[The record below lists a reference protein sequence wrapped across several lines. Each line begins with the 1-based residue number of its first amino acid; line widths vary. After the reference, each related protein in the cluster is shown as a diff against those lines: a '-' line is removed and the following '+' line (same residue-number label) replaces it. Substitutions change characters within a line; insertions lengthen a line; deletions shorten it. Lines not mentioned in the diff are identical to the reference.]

1 MSPNAMFPRIKSVFP
16 GAAIALLRRFGADD
30 RGVSAIE
37 AALLM
42 PFMITLYLGGVQ
54 LSQAIDI
61 DRKATLA
68 ARTVADLTAQVAS
81 IDKAGVTT
89 LLNAATQVMSPY
101 ADSAANASKLMV
113 RVSVIKIDAQ
123 SKITIEWSQAKN
135 GSALTTVTV
144 PQTLVIPDTYL
155 VLGEAQYAYTPE
167 IGKTLT
173 GTMNLDDRI
182 FMRPR
187 LSANVEC
194 PSCK

>member
-1 MSPNAMFPRIKSVFP
+1 MLHIKSAFTC
-16 GAAIALLRRFGADD
+16 ITTILRRFGIDN

-68 ARTVADLTAQVAS
+68 ARTVADLTSQVAS
-81 IDKAGVTT
+81 TDTAGVTT
-89 LLNAATQVMSPY
+89 ILNAATQVMSPY
-101 ADSAANASKLMV
+101 ADSGADAGKLMV

-123 SKITIEWSQAKN
+123 SKVTIAWSKAKN
-135 GSALTTVTV
+135 GKPLTEVTV
-144 PQTLVIPDTYL
+144 PPDLVVPNTAL
-155 VLGEAQYAYTPE
+155 VLGEAEYAYEPQ
-167 IGKTLT
+167 IGKVLT
-173 GTMNLDDRI
+173 GTMKLNDKI

-187 LSANVEC
+187 LSTTVEC

>member
-1 MSPNAMFPRIKSVFP
+1 MLSRINSVFP
-16 GAAIALLRRFGADD
+16 GAASALLRRFGADN

-61 DRKATLA
+61 DRKTTLV
-68 ARTVADLTAQVAS
+68 ARTLADLTSQVAS
-81 IDKAGVTT
+81 TDSAGVTT
-89 LLNAATQVMSPY
+89 ILNAATQVMSPY
-101 ADSAANASKLMV
+101 ADSEANAGNLKV

-123 SKITIEWSQAKN
+123 LNTTVEWTRNKN
-135 GSALTTVTV
+135 WSALKTPDV
-144 PQTLVIPDTYL
+144 PTDLKIADTYL

-167 IGKTLT
+167 FGKTLT

-182 FMRPR
+182 YMRPR
-187 LSANVEC
+187 LSTNVEC
-194 PSCK
+194 PSCKS

>member
-1 MSPNAMFPRIKSVFP
+1 MLSHIKSP
-16 GAAIALLRRFGADD
+16 LACIATALRRFGADD

-68 ARTVADLTAQVAS
+68 ARTVADLTSQVAS
-81 IDKAGVTT
+81 TDSAGVTT
-89 LLNAATQVMSPY
+89 ILNAATQVMSPY
-101 ADSAANASKLMV
+101 ADSEANAGKLMV

-123 SKITIEWSQAKN
+123 SKVTIEWSKAKN
-135 GSALTTVTV
+135 GKPLTEVTV
-144 PQTLVIPDTYL
+144 PPDLVIPSTYL
-155 VLGEAQYAYTPE
+155 VLGEAEYAYTPQ
-167 IGKTLT
+167 IGSVLT
-173 GTMNLDDRI
+173 GTMNLNDKI
-182 FMRPR
+182 YMRPR
-187 LSANVEC
+187 LSTTVEC

>member
-1 MSPNAMFPRIKSVFP
+1 MFPRIKSVFP
-16 GAAIALLRRFGADD
+16 GAAIALLRRFGIDD

-101 ADSAANASKLMV
+101 ADSAGNASKLMV

-135 GSALTTVTV
+135 GSPLTTVTV
-144 PQTLVIPDTYL
+144 PPALEIPDTYL

-173 GTMNLDDRI
+173 GTMNLDDKI

-187 LSANVEC
+187 LSTNVEC